1 MSDWERQYLE
11 ITKSLDEIKKDVRE
25 NKQQVNALK
34 EEMATGRGALKAVA
48 WIGSILIII
57 FTTLR
62 LFNYNPW
69 MKFKG
74 HKILVIGDTHDSP
87 HIVQDRFEWIGKHIR
102 KVKPDYVVHIGDFGS
117 FDFKGTKIFWKIDY
131 YDNDLKY
138 HSEDKSD
145 PDKTTRVL
153 TIMKASEY

>member
-1 MSDWERQYLE
+1 MSDWERQYQE

-62 LFNYNPW
+62 LFNYNP
-69 MKFKG
+69 
-74 HKILVIGDTHDSP
+74 
-87 HIVQDRFEWIGKHIR
+87 
-102 KVKPDYVVHIGDFGS
+102 
-117 FDFKGTKIFWKIDY
+117 
-131 YDNDLKY
+131 
-138 HSEDKSD
+138 
-145 PDKTTRVL
+145 
-153 TIMKASEY
+153 